1 MSQRKVRGIVTEAKK
16 HGENDKWLTILCK
29 DAGMI
34 SAKAR
39 GCRKPNS
46 KLFACTSLFA
56 YCDFIVD
63 DHMRFT
69 QVLSGDIL
77 YPFFAGCENIDKI
90 SLGNFFLE
98 VTNRF
103 LKHGQEDNEFM
114 YLLLKALQAIDKN
127 GDDLK
132 SAGSIFVLRAM
143 SAAGFMPYLDACIG
157 CGSEQTAFFHPEGI
171 VCSLCAQKVRS
182 VPVSDNTQKALADIA
197 EADVNKVFKLKF
209 DEQTQNELWKCAEIM
224 LKHYAEAPLRTYE
237 LLDFMK

>member
-1 MSQRKVRGIVTEAKK
+1 MSQKKVRGIVTEVKK
-16 HGENDKWLTILCK
+16 HGENDKWLTSLCK

-56 YCDFIVD
+56 YCDFIID
-63 DHMRFT
+63 DHLRFT

-77 YPFFAGCENIDKI
+77 YPFFAGCDDIDKI

-114 YLLLKALQAIDKN
+114 YLLLKALQSIDKN
-127 GDDLK
+127 GDSLK
-132 SAGSIFVLRAM
+132 TAGCIFVLRAM

-157 CGSEQTAFFHPEGI
+157 CGSEKAEFFHPEGL
-171 VCSLCAQKVRS
+171 VCGSCVQKVRS
-182 VPVSDNTQKALADIA
+182 VPVSPDTCKALVLIA
-197 EADVNKVFKLKF
+197 ETDINNVFKLDF
-209 DEQTQNELWKCAEIM
+209 DTNTQNELWKCAEIM

-237 LLDFMK
+237 MLGKL